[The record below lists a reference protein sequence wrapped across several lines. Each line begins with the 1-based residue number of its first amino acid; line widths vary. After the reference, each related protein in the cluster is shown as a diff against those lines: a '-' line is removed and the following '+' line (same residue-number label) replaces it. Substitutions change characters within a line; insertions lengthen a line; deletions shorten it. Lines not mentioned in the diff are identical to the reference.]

1 MKKVYYPT
9 ETFNET
15 TQGFYKEFE
24 VADDFPTLYELVEV
38 GPSEDL
44 KYPRFNPQTG
54 KWETDNAKMIAD
66 LMTKQD
72 EQGTALLEAI
82 NSMIGGESNVSA
94 N

>member
-9 ETFNET
+9 ETFNGE

-44 KYPRFNPQTG
+44 KYPRFNSQTG
-54 KWETDNAKMIAD
+54 KWESDNAKMIAD
-66 LMTKQD
+66 LMAKQD
-72 EQGTALLEAI
+72 EQGSAMLEAI
-82 NSMIGGESNVSA
+82 NSMMGGQA
-94 N
+94 NDSTN

>member
-1 MKKVYYPT
+1 MKKVYYPM

-15 TQGFYKEFE
+15 TQGFYKMFE
-24 VADDFPTLYELVEV
+24 VADDFPTLYELVEAE
-38 GPSEDL
+38 PSEDL
-44 KYPRFNPQTG
+44 KYPRFNSQTG
-54 KWETDNAKMIAD
+54 KWETDNAKMIED
-66 LMTKQD
+66 LMTKQG